1 LGDVFDGETEFAC
14 KFDVLFTEYI
24 RLPLSGFVDEYI
36 LGSRPKN
43 TPDARAALEF
53 STSTDA
59 QLLNINLF
67 RDALYSTY
75 GVNVVV
81 SHSVALLVEYE
92 ETRRVAVRVA
102 VEPPVD
108 GVFMR
113 MCG

>member
-1 LGDVFDGETEFAC
+1 VFDGETEFAC
-14 KFDVLFTEYI
+14 KFDVLFTAYI
-24 RLPLSGFVDEYI
+24 RLPLSGFVDEYT

-53 STSTDA
+53 STSIEA
-59 QLLNINLF
+59 QLLKTNLF
-67 RDALYSTY
+67 AIGLYSTY

-92 ETRRVAVRVA
+92 ETRRVAVRVVVA
-102 VEPPVD
+102 PPVA

-113 MCG
+113 ICG